1 MHFIDMATYNN
12 KHWLLSHIRNSYI
25 ATDDTGMCEAVMLSD
40 DLPSRYIEAC
50 KSRRET
56 TTQVAHTSS
65 KSHHHHHHHHPH
77 HHHHHQQQQQ
87 RTAIDENYEWYPG
100 LDQSDDEDLD
110 PLSQS
115 YDIQMDQDYGL
126 RSKHSNV
133 TSQKYDKVDASKRR
147 ASKVRSIKLEDIVPV
162 LTDTEI
168 DELFVRRLDFNTT
181 MKHTNGHATS
191 TNGENGDANNGDDS
205 AVQSLLAQ
213 RLEEVRRQPV
223 NKFQTY
229 ARFDGNQM
237 SVPTKTFKI
246 FLTMLPKEQQN
257 YPMECNVVATAR
269 IQEFIGL
276 ICYKCSITYT
286 DVPLLSVQNYGLYI
300 TEGDGEIDDFP
311 PLDLREPCSK
321 FRFSHLALVERKN
334 TDILRQDSRPI
345 SETDTTLNNPNQDTI
360 VSQASTNQKDL
371 ERMIGHTIQMEAPL
385 YRSYRVKMFI
395 KGIFKTDIQLGVSGE
410 KLEIDPV
417 QPQNSK
423 FFRQKPIS
431 HSMESVV
438 FCDIEETA
446 RSRAVIRIV
455 YSPSPDTLQQ
465 QQQQQLQAQHDLN
478 SSFRHYDF
486 VTNPVVAAEITEK
499 INNIIEVRSS
509 SSRREYLSRHLN
521 STKKK
526 KLTFSFK

>member
-1 MHFIDMATYNN
+1 MATYNN

-25 ATDDTGMCEAVMLSD
+25 ATDDTGMCEAIMLSD
-40 DLPSRYIEAC
+40 DLPNRYIDAC
-50 KSRRET
+50 KARRT
-56 TTQVAHTSS
+56 PHLPHTSS
-65 KSHHHHHHHHPH
+65 KSHYHT
-77 HHHHHQQQQQ
+77 
-87 RTAIDENYEWYPG
+87 RAGIDENYEWYPG
-100 LDQSDDEDLD
+100 LDHSDDEDLD

-126 RSKHSNV
+126 RKHNTAS
-133 TSQKYDKVDASKRR
+133 SHKFDKIEANKRR
-147 ASKVRSIKLEDIVPV
+147 ASRIRSIKLEDNVPA

-168 DELFVRRLDFNTT
+168 DELFTRRTDF
-181 MKHTNGHATS
+181 KPATNGH
-191 TNGENGDANNGDDS
+191 GDAEKPE
-205 AVQSLLAQ
+205 SLLAQ
-213 RLEEVRRQPV
+213 RLEEVRRKPV

-237 SVPTKTFKI
+237 SVPIKSFKI
-246 FLTMLPKEQQN
+246 FLTMLPKDQQN
-257 YPMECNVVATAR
+257 YPMEICVVATAR

-334 TDILRQDSRPI
+334 PDPVLRQDSRPI
-345 SETDTTLNNPNQDTI
+345 SETDSTLNSPNQDTI
-360 VSQASTNQKDL
+360 DSYTSNNLQDL
-371 ERMIGHTIQMEAPL
+371 ERMKGHTIQMEAPL
-385 YRSYRVKMFI
+385 YRSYRVKMFT
-395 KGIFKTDIQLGVSGE
+395 KGIFKTDIQLGISGE

-438 FCDIEETA
+438 WCDIEES
-446 RSRAVIRIV
+446 SRTRVVIRIV
-455 YSPSPDTLQQ
+455 YSPSSDAMQHQ
-465 QQQQQLQAQHDLN
+465 HSQAHNAFDIN
-478 SSFRHYDF
+478 SSFRHYDL
-486 VTNPVVAAEITEK
+486 VTNPVLAAEIVEK

-509 SSRREYLSRHLN
+509 SNRREYLSRHPN
-521 STKKK
+521 VTKKK